1 MNYRHAYHAGNF
13 ADVVKHWVFTLA
25 LEHVKR
31 KEAPFRVI
39 DTHAGRGRYRLTSPE
54 ASRTLEWRTG
64 IGRLVGPEAEA
75 LAGELAHSLKAYLDV
90 VRAEN
95 APGALAFYPGSP
107 AIAAALLRA
116 QDTLIANEAHPEVRK
131 DLEADLPRP
140 RRGIKLL
147 GLDGW
152 VALRALL
159 PPPERRGIILID
171 PPFEEEGE
179 LARLAAGLD
188 EGLRRFA
195 TGVFIAW
202 YPIKDGKTQR
212 RLLTRLAETAPRRL
226 LSLEVLIRQVR
237 NRQAL
242 NGCGLLIANPP
253 FGLETVL
260 RNAAPALTR
269 RLAAGP
275 GASCSLRW
283 VKALHRDCDGGTQE
297 RGARRKS

>member
-13 ADVVKHWVFTLA
+13 ADVVKHWVLTLA
-25 LEHVKR
+25 LEHLKR
-31 KEAPFRVI
+31 KDAAFRVI
-39 DTHAGRGRYRLTSPE
+39 DTHAGRGRYQLTSPE
-54 ASRTLEWRTG
+54 ASKTGEWRTG
-64 IGRLVGPEAEA
+64 IGRLVGPEAQA
-75 LAGELAHSLKAYLDV
+75 LSPELAQSLKVYLDV
-90 VRAEN
+90 VRAQN
-95 APGALAFYPGSP
+95 APGALACYPGSP
-107 AIAAALLRA
+107 AIAAALLRPA
-116 QDTLIANEAHPEVRK
+116 DTLIANEAHPEVLK
-131 DLEADLPRP
+131 DLEADLGRP
-140 RRGIKLL
+140 RRGIKAL

-159 PPPERRGIILID
+159 PPPERRGLVLID

-179 LARLAAGLD
+179 LARLATGLG

-202 YPIKDGKTQR
+202 YPVKDGKTTR
-212 RLLTRLAETAPRRL
+212 RLLTRLAETAPPKL

-253 FGLETVL
+253 FSLETVL

-269 RLAAGP
+269 RLAVGP

-283 VKALHRDCDGGTQE
+283 VKALRQDCAGESQA

>member
-13 ADVVKHWVFTLA
+13 ADVVKHWVLTLA
-25 LEHVKR
+25 LEHLKR
-31 KEAPFRVI
+31 KDAPFRVI
-39 DTHAGRGRYRLTSPE
+39 DTHAGRGRYQLTSPE
-54 ASRTLEWRTG
+54 ASKTLEWRTG
-64 IGRLVGPEAEA
+64 IGRLIGPEAEA
-75 LAGELAHSLKAYLDV
+75 LSGALAQSLKLYLDV

-95 APGALAFYPGSP
+95 APGALACYPGSP
-107 AIAAALLRA
+107 AITAALLRG
-116 QDTLIANEAHPEVRK
+116 QDTLIANEAHPEVLK
-131 DLEADLPRP
+131 ELEADLGRP

-152 VALRALL
+152 TALRALL

-179 LARLAAGLD
+179 LARLAAGLG

-202 YPIKDGKTQR
+202 YPIKDGKTTR
-212 RLLTRLAETAPRRL
+212 RLLTRLAEMVPPKL

-237 NRQAL
+237 NREAL

-253 FGLETVL
+253 FTLETVL

-269 RLAAGP
+269 RLAVGP

-283 VKALHRDCDGGTQE
+283 VKALRSDSDGGTQE